1 MCCRLSGLAHAHPYT
16 LTMLTTLLNIWNILL
31 VVLGFG
37 LMILLHEL
45 GHFLAAR
52 WAGIRAP
59 AFAIGF
65 GHALCSWRKGMGF
78 RIGSTEPEYLRRLK
92 AAGEHPET
100 GHLPGISETEY
111 RLNWLPLGGYVRM
124 LGQEDANPKALSAAS
139 NSFGSKPVWK
149 RMIVVSAGVVMN
161 LILAA
166 VLFIIV
172 FAAGL
177 RDVPPVIGAVMADS
191 PAAEA
196 GLQAGDVVRT
206 IDAKPA
212 NSFADLQI
220 ASALSGRDPV
230 VFGVERA
237 SGELVEIS
245 VAPRFDERAIERDT
259 KMIGVGPAA
268 SNRLLQSDIYSPE
281 DELRNQFARAGLA
294 GVGPGMQ
301 LMSVNG
307 APLESVVAWRG
318 QEVTTLRTLE
328 HAVEESNGEPIEL
341 AFSDGKSERHS
352 ITITPQP
359 ELMYAP
365 TILGE
370 SPTAFE
376 HLLGLTPVMS
386 VLGVQQGGR
395 DAGLEAGDIFIR
407 IGERSWPSLIT
418 GIAEV
423 RAHAGRPIELVIL
436 RNGSEIVTLN
446 PTVRRDATIGFWPGS
461 ATDHTFLGAPP
472 QVAAINGAERPER
485 LAASRLSPPI
495 GAGMRILAVN
505 DQPVDDFRSLRAALW
520 DATREAYE
528 NESSASVTLTVGHL
542 ETDSPEV
549 ISPERLD
556 WALTAEEIVQLHA
569 LGWQAN
575 SVLAQFMTA
584 QMIVRASGPI
594 DALGLGID
602 RTKRVL
608 LLTYLTLQRLFSGDV
623 RVQSLRG
630 PVGIA
635 DIGSR
640 VARDGFIQLLFFL
653 ALISVNLA
661 VLNFLPMPI
670 VDGGLFL
677 MLVYEGITKKPV
689 PIAVQQALTLIGL
702 LLIGSL
708 FIFVTFNDITRL
720 VSGG

>member
-1 MCCRLSGLAHAHPYT
+1 
-16 LTMLTTLLNIWNILL
+16 MLTTLLNIWNILL

-78 RIGSTEPEYLRRLK
+78 RIGSTEPEYIRRLK

-100 GHLPGISETEY
+100 GHLPGVSETEY

-124 LGQEDANPKALSAAS
+124 LGQEDANPKALSSAS

-177 RDVPPVIGAVMADS
+177 RDVPPIIGGVLAES

-196 GLQAGDVVRT
+196 GLEPGDVVRT
-206 IDAKPA
+206 IDGKPA

-237 SGELVEIS
+237 TGELVEIS
-245 VAPRFDERAIERDT
+245 VAPRFDERAIESDT

-268 SNRLLQSDIYSPE
+268 SNRVLQSDIYSPE
-281 DELRNQFARAGLA
+281 DELRDQFARAGLV
-294 GVGPGMQ
+294 GVRPGMV
-301 LMSVNG
+301 LTSVDG

-328 HAVEESNGEPIEL
+328 QAVEQSHGDPIEL
-341 AFSDGKSERHS
+341 TFSDADTKHHTV
-352 ITITPQP
+352 TITPQP

-365 TILGE
+365 TMLGNI
-370 SPTAFE
+370 PRTFE

-386 VLGVQQGGR
+386 VVGLQKGGR
-395 DAGLEAGDIFIR
+395 EAGLEPGDIFIR
-407 IGERSWPSLIT
+407 IGERSWPSFVT

-423 RAHAGRPIELVIL
+423 QAHARRPIELVVL
-436 RNGSEIVTLN
+436 RNQSEIVTLR
-446 PTVRRDATIGFWPGS
+446 PTVHRRGTIGFWPGS
-461 ATDHTFLGAPP
+461 ATDRTFLGAPP
-472 QVAAINGAERPER
+472 QVVALNGAERPER
-485 LAASRLSPPI
+485 LAASRLSPPV

-505 DQPVDDFRSLRAALW
+505 DRPVENFRSLRAALW
-520 DATREAYE
+520 DATREAHE
-528 NESSASVTLTVGHL
+528 NGSSASVTLTIGHL
-542 ETDSPEV
+542 ETDGPEV

-556 WALTAEEIVQLHA
+556 WALTAEEIKQLHA

-575 SVLAQFMTA
+575 SVLGQFMTA

-608 LLTYLTLQRLFSGDV
+608 ILTYLTLQRLFSGDV

-661 VLNFLPMPI
+661 VLNFLPIPI

-708 FIFVTFNDITRL
+708 FLFVTFNDITRL